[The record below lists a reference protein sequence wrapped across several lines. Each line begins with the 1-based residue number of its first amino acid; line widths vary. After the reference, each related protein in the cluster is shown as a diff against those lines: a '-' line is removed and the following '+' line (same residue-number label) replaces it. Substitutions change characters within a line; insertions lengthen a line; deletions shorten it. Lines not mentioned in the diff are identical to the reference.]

1 MNKFLLDA
9 LSCPFCSGKFSVSP
23 GDGQSD
29 DCQYAVLTCYC
40 GNYPVVAGIPIIRK
54 GIIGN
59 NGETTQS
66 VSQLIMSG
74 KHQDALLAVT
84 MPPAPASDELAPAWL
99 HNLPQIKGMGRIK
112 NLLSKGAMAQ
122 WTKSR
127 REFLAR
133 GPQGKTASEYL
144 KMCLGMRDQNKDYN
158 AMMHRFGQ
166 PRQLVSLSLM
176 TVIESPPGPVLDFGC
191 GFGHLTSHL
200 VRRVGPQS
208 IIGVDLDFI
217 RVYIAKNFLAPD
229 ALYVCCDGNTSLPFR
244 SEFFSAVYSSDTLF
258 MVPNKVICTRELRR
272 VVDREGVIVIPGI
285 RNGLVE
291 PEKYPISMIVPYHA
305 YGKLFDPLPH
315 RLISNSETLDRYI
328 KKQGPAL
335 KRSGEKQRLDHE
347 PWFSIVA
354 TNRKDLLVDR
364 GPFADWPHAEGL
376 LEINPLYKPSL
387 DHGNGSG
394 ETLYRHT
401 FPSSWYQQ
409 EDGDCRKYEPESV
422 SISSRILKD
431 LSSRKRT
438 PDMEDLI
445 ARCVIVGLPD
455 RFH

>member
-9 LSCPFCSGKFSVSP
+9 LSCPFCSGEFSVSSA
-23 GDGQSD
+23 DGQSD
-29 DCQYAVLTCYC
+29 NWQYAVLSCYC
-40 GNYPVVAGIPIIRK
+40 GKYPVVAGIPIIRK
-54 GIIGN
+54 GVIGN
-59 NGETTQS
+59 NGETTETVNQFI
-66 VSQLIMSG
+66 LSG
-74 KHQDALLAVT
+74 KNQDALLAVT
-84 MPPAPASDELAPAWL
+84 MPPAPASNELVPAWL
-99 HNLPQIKGMGRIK
+99 DHLPQIKGTGRIK
-112 NLLSKGAMAQ
+112 NLLSKPAMAQ

-127 REFLAR
+127 REFLAL

-176 TVIESPPGPVLDFGC
+176 SVIESPPGPVLDFGC

-217 RVYIAKNFLAPD
+217 RVYIAMNFLAPD

-244 SEFFSAVYSSDTLF
+244 SEFFSAAYSSDTLF

-272 VVDREGVIVIPGI
+272 VVDREGLIVIPGI

-305 YGKLFDPLPH
+305 YGKLFGPLPY
-315 RLISNSETLDRYI
+315 RLLNNTEILDRYL
-328 KKQGPAL
+328 KKCGPAL
-335 KRSGEKQRLDHE
+335 ARSSEKQSLDRA

-354 TNRKDLLVDR
+354 TNREELLVDR

-376 LEINPLYKPSL
+376 LEINPLYKPSMN
-387 DHGNGSG
+387 HANGSG
-394 ETLYRHT
+394 GTLYRHT

-409 EDGDCRKYEPESV
+409 EDGECRKYEPESV

-431 LSSRKRT
+431 LSSRTRT

-445 ARCVIVGLPD
+445 AQCVIVGLPD